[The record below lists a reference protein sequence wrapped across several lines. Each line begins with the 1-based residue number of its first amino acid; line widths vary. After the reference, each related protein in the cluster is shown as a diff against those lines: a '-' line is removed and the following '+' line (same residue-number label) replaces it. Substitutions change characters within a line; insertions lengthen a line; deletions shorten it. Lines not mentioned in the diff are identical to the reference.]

1 MAILLKILSP
11 EKLILEKE
19 VRRVEL
25 PGGDGRFVVLQ
36 DHAPLISSLV
46 KGKIEYT
53 SGDGASDYV
62 AVDSGFVEV
71 SDNKVTACV
80 EL

>member
-25 PGGDGRFVVLQ
+25 PGGKGRFVVLQ

-46 KGKIEYT
+46 RGRIEYT
-53 SGDGASDYV
+53 ASDGVSDSV
-62 AVDSGFVEV
+62 AVDSGFMEV
-71 SDNKVTACV
+71 SNNKVTACV